1 MSAQPEECQMQGKIG
16 AATIAVAFGNLLAMG
31 AAHANNYVYTQV
43 QITGSQFACA
53 VGINDSNNVIG
64 EYYGQGNAPF
74 GGYLYYP
81 KGGTQTLFNAPG
93 TTSIV
98 DSCAYVLG
106 ISDISTRNLAVATYG
121 DSVHHRLEPFTFNPG
136 TGKTKKLP
144 FLFRVSVPTAVNKS
158 GVVTGTGD
166 KDFPLAGHGFVIS
179 GGVAQQFDPPNSTRT
194 VPTDIADDGTI
205 VGYYNVGGA
214 VHGFVRAPN
223 GSFTTVDVPGSTDTE
238 ILSINYNGKLAG
250 KYYDGTVE
258 HYVGFVK
265 SGTHI
270 AKYQYPGAG
279 NTEILRALPTGLR
292 IGNYE
297 DSSSVFH
304 GFSFLPNVYTTLTP
318 PSVAAMSI
326 RDVNSLGNF
335 VGNVGDATS
344 GTAYVA
350 ICPPN
355 AGTCSN

>member
-1 MSAQPEECQMQGKIG
+1 MRLIAL
-16 AATIAVAFGNLLAMG
+16 AAFAGLLAT

-53 VGINDSNNVIG
+53 VGINESNNVIG
-64 EYYGQGNAPF
+64 EYYGQGSAPF

-81 KGGTQTLFNAPG
+81 NGGTQILFNAPG
-93 TTSIV
+93 TTGIL
-98 DSCAYVLG
+98 DSCAYVFG
-106 ISDISTRNLAVATYG
+106 ISDISTRNLAVATYA
-121 DSVHHRLEPFTFNPG
+121 DSVHHRFGPFTFNPG
-136 TGKTKKLP
+136 TGRTRKLP
-144 FLFRVSVPTAVNKS
+144 YLLRITVPTAVNKA
-158 GVVTGTGD
+158 GVVTGTTD
-166 KDFPLAGHGFVIS
+166 KNYTLAGHGFVIS
-179 GGVAQQFDPPNSTRT
+179 GGVAQQFDPAGSTRT

-205 VGYYNVGGA
+205 AGFYSVGGTT
-214 VHGFVRAPN
+214 HGFVRAPD
-223 GSFTTVDVPGSTDTE
+223 GTFTSVDVPGSSDTE
-238 ILSINYNGKLAG
+238 VLSINNNGTLTG

-270 AKYQYPGAG
+270 ATYQYPGAG
-279 NTEILRALPTGLR
+279 NTEILRAVSSGLR

-297 DSSSVFH
+297 DVSSVIH
-304 GFSFLPNVYTTLTP
+304 AFSFLSNTYTTLVP
-318 PSVAAMSI
+318 PGGAAMSV

-335 VGNVGDATS
+335 VGNVGGSSD

-355 AGTCSN
+355 AGTCTN